1 MTLIPRFFEKKMTL
15 KIVSFFFME
24 KLFRQLAEK
33 LLNSRYPT
41 YELDDNGNE
50 TTDYEETYYTGGDPQ
65 YSGVLASF
73 MTFLKEGENLRC
85 QEADVYRQILG

>member
-1 MTLIPRFFEKKMTL
+1 
-15 KIVSFFFME
+15 ME

-50 TTDYEETYYTGGDPQ
+50 TTDYEETDNTGGDPQ

-73 MTFLKEGENLRC
+73 MTHLKEGQNLRC

>member
-1 MTLIPRFFEKKMTL
+1 
-15 KIVSFFFME
+15 ME

-50 TTDYEETYYTGGDPQ
+50 TTDYEETEYTGGDPQ

-73 MTFLKEGENLRC
+73 MTFLKEGQNLRC

>member
-1 MTLIPRFFEKKMTL
+1 
-15 KIVSFFFME
+15 ME
-24 KLFRQLAEK
+24 KLFRQLTEK

-50 TTDYEETYYTGGDPQ
+50 TTEKTDYTGEDPQ
-65 YSGVLASF
+65 YSGVLAAF
-73 MTFLKEGENLRC
+73 MTHLKEGQNLRC